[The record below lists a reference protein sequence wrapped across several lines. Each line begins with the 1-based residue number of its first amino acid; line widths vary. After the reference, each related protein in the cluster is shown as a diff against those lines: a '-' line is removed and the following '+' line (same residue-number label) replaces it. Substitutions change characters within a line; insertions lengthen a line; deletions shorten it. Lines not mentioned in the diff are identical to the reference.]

1 LRKPVRR
8 ATQRRSA
15 RPEAGRRAV
24 PTPENS
30 MSIAATENDHS
41 ASLPDLSQIPEADR
55 DRIWLEKYY
64 QGDSMKQ
71 LTLRAVV
78 MGSILGMM
86 MSLSNLYIGLKT
98 GWGLGVGITA
108 CILSY
113 AIWTTMMRIGLVRDQ
128 MSILEN
134 NCMQSTATSAGVST
148 GGTMVS
154 AISAHLMLTGQ
165 HISWPVLGAWTA
177 FLALLGV
184 SMAVPMKRQMINR
197 EQLKFP
203 SGIAAAE
210 TLRSLHAA
218 GGEALIKAKALFI
231 AMGVGGVSAFWQTG
245 LGGVLTKFFGVSAE
259 TAGKFVLPGDVEL
272 KTSLFGKPLAAL
284 GISLPVDPLMTA
296 AGMIVGMRTS
306 LSMFLSG
313 FVLFGIIGPWLD
325 DAGILKEMHAAGALG
340 SEALTSGN
348 IRKWGLW
355 TGSSMMVAAGLTAV
369 SFQWRSMFNAL
380 LRAKDLFGG
389 KSGGGEKT
397 VDVVGHIEVPNSWF
411 AIGTAVSGLG
421 CVLIMHSEW
430 DIPYYWGVVAVA
442 MAFVLSLVA
451 CRATGETD
459 TTPIGAMGKVTQL
472 FYGMVIPNK
481 AIPNLMTAG
490 VTAGAAG
497 AAADLLTDL
506 KAGYLLG
513 ANARKQTIAQMV
525 GILSGTL
532 AIVPAWYLF
541 VPDASHLGTDQFPAP
556 AAEVW
561 KSVAELLSRGLS
573 SIHPTILNGIF
584 VGAAI
589 GMALTLIEGLRL
601 LPQRWRGY
609 MPSATGLGLGMV
621 IPLGNSTSFL
631 LGAIITWAWTKRNAA
646 SCDRLMV
653 PIASGVVAGC
663 SLMSVLIMVLQA
675 TGILPLE

>member
-1 LRKPVRR
+1 
-8 ATQRRSA
+8 
-15 RPEAGRRAV
+15 
-24 PTPENS
+24 

-41 ASLPDLSQIPEADR
+41 ASLPDLTHVPEADR
-55 DRIWLEKYY
+55 DRVWLEKYY

-113 AIWTTMMRIGLVRDQ
+113 AIWTAMMRIGLVKEQ
-128 MSILEN
+128 MSVLEN

-218 GGEALIKAKALFI
+218 GGEALVKAKALFV
-231 AMGVGGVSAFWQTG
+231 AMAVGGVSAFWQTG
-245 LGGVLTKFFGVSAE
+245 LGPLMGKLGVAAE
-259 TAGKFVLPGDVEL
+259 TVAKFVLPGDIEL
-272 KTSLFGKPLAAL
+272 KTTLFGKPLAAL

-306 LSMFLSG
+306 LSMFFSG
-313 FVLFGIIGPWLD
+313 FVLFGVIGPWLD

-340 SEALTSGN
+340 SEALTAGN

-369 SFQWRSMFNAL
+369 GFQWRSMLNAL
-380 LRAKDLFGG
+380 VRAKDLFGG
-389 KSGGGEKT
+389 GKGEKVEKA

-411 AIGTAVSGLG
+411 AIGTGVSGLG

-430 DIPYYWGVVAVA
+430 DIPYYWGIVAVA

-481 AIPNLMTAG
+481 PIPNLMTAG

-513 ANARKQTIAQMV
+513 ANARQQTIAQMI
-525 GILSGTL
+525 GIIGGTL

-541 VPDASHLGTDQFPAP
+541 VPDASHLGTEQFPAP

-561 KSVAELLSRGLS
+561 KSVAELLSRGLA
-573 SIHPTILNGIF
+573 SIHPTILNGII

-589 GMALTLIEGLRL
+589 GMALTLVEGLRL
-601 LPQRWRGY
+601 VPQKLRGF

-621 IPLGNSTSFL
+621 IPLGNSVSFL
-631 LGAIITWAWTKRNAA
+631 LGAIITWAWMKKNEK

-653 PIASGVVAGC
+653 PIASGIVAGC

-675 TGILPLE
+675 TGVLPLE

>member
-1 LRKPVRR
+1 
-8 ATQRRSA
+8 
-15 RPEAGRRAV
+15 
-24 PTPENS
+24 
-30 MSIAATENDHS
+30 MSDTAHHGQNPAD
-41 ASLPDLSQIPEADR
+41 LPDLSQVPLADR
-55 DRIWLEKYY
+55 DRVWLEKYY
-64 QGDSMKQ
+64 QGDSMPQ
-71 LTLRAVV
+71 VTVRAVL
-78 MGSILGMM
+78 MGSLLGMM

-113 AIWTTMMRIGLVRDQ
+113 AIWSGLLNMRIARSP

-154 AISAHLMLTGQ
+154 AIAAHLMLTGE
-165 HISWPVLGAWTA
+165 HISWPVLTAWTA
-177 FLALLGV
+177 FLAVLGV

-218 GGEALIKAKALFI
+218 GGDALVKAKALFI
-231 AMGVGGVSAFWQTG
+231 AMGAGAVASFWQSG
-245 LGGVLTKFFGVSAE
+245 LGLLAKKVAGVAPEAMKFPL
-259 TAGKFVLPGDVEL
+259 VLPADISLPG
-272 KTSLFGKPLAAL
+272 KLFGKPLGAL
-284 GISLPVDPLMTA
+284 GISLPLDPLMTA
-296 AGMIVGMRTS
+296 AGMIVGLRTS
-306 LSMFLSG
+306 LSMFGAG
-313 FVLFGIIGPWLD
+313 FVLFGVIGPWLD
-325 DAGILKEMHAAGALG
+325 DSGVLKEMLAQGAL
-340 SEALTSGN
+340 SNDTLSSSN

-369 SFQWRSMFNAL
+369 TFQWRSMVNAL
-380 LRAKDLFGG
+380 SKLGDLFAAQRGAV
-389 KSGGGEKT
+389 KSSET
-397 VDVVGHIEVPNSWF
+397 DPVGHIEVPNSWF
-411 AIGTAVSGLG
+411 AWGTLVSGAG
-421 CVLIMHSEW
+421 CVVIMYTEW
-430 DIPYYWGVVAVA
+430 AIEPHWGIVAVL

-472 FYGMVIPNK
+472 MYGVAIPNQP
-481 AIPNLMTAG
+481 IPNLMTAG

-513 ANARKQTIAQMV
+513 ANARKQTIAQLLGIV
-525 GILSGTL
+525 GGTI

-541 VPDASHLGTDQFPAP
+541 VPDASVLGTDQFPAP

-573 SIHPTILNGIF
+573 SLHGTIFNGIL

-589 GMALTLIEGLRL
+589 GIGLTLAEKFSPPDAKKW
-601 LPQRWRGY
+601 LPS
-609 MPSATGLGLGMV
+609 PTGLGLGMV
-621 IPLGNSTSFL
+621 IPLGNSLSFL
-631 LGAIITWAWTKRNAA
+631 LGALIAWVWQRRNASSA
-646 SCDRLMV
+646 ERLLV

-663 SLMSVLIMVLQA
+663 SLLSVFILVMQA
-675 TGILPLE
+675 IGFLPLE

>member
-1 LRKPVRR
+1 M
-8 ATQRRSA
+8 AT
-15 RPEAGRRAV
+15 
-24 PTPENS
+24 
-30 MSIAATENDHS
+30 AATETDHTE
-41 ASLPDLSQIPEADR
+41 ALPDLALIPLAER
-55 DRIWLEKYY
+55 DQVWLEKYY
-64 QGDSMKQ
+64 QGNSMKQ

-78 MGSILGMM
+78 MGSILGML

-113 AIWTTMMRIGLVRDQ
+113 AIWTSMLRIGLVKEP

-165 HISWPVLGAWTA
+165 HISWPVLGFWTA

-231 AMGVGGVSAFWQTG
+231 AMAAGGVAALWQTGVGGILQKFAGMTAEKASA
-245 LGGVLTKFFGVSAE
+245 
-259 TAGKFVLPGDVEL
+259 FVLPSDL
-272 KTSLFGKPLAAL
+272 PLPTTLFGKPLAAL
-284 GISLPVDPLMTA
+284 GISMPVDPLMTA

-313 FVLFGIIGPWLD
+313 FVLFGVIGPWLD
-325 DAGILKEMHAAGALG
+325 DAGVLREMHAAGALANETLNG
-340 SEALTSGN
+340 SN

-355 TGSSMMVAAGLTAV
+355 TGSAMMVAAGLTAV
-369 SFQWRSMFNAL
+369 SFQWRSMVTAL
-380 LRAKDLFGG
+380 ARLKDIFGG
-389 KSGGGEKT
+389 EPKAAAAHDP
-397 VDVVGHIEVPNSWF
+397 VAHIEVPNSWF
-411 AIGTAVSGLG
+411 AIGTGVAGLG
-421 CVLIMHSEW
+421 CIVIMYTEW
-430 DIPYYWGVVAVA
+430 GIPVYWGVVAVA

-472 FYGMVIPNK
+472 FYGMVIPNQP
-481 AIPNLMTAG
+481 IPNLMTAG

-513 ANARKQTIAQMV
+513 ANARQQTIAQMI
-525 GILSGTL
+525 GIIGGTL

-561 KSVAELLSRGLS
+561 RSVAELLSHGLA
-573 SIHPTILNGIF
+573 SIHPTILKGIF
-584 VGAAI
+584 VGVGI
-589 GMALTLIEGLRL
+589 GTVLTLIDGLRL
-601 LPQRWRGY
+601 VPEKYRGY
-609 MPSATGLGLGMV
+609 MPSPTGLGLGMV

-631 LGAIITWAWTKRNAA
+631 LGAIITWVWMKRSEK

-653 PIASGVVAGC
+653 PVASGVVAGC
-663 SLMSVLIMVLQA
+663 SLMSVAIMILQA
-675 TGILPLE
+675 TGVLPLE